1 MNFKRI
7 LIFTLYLLL
16 CQVALGQE
24 VLNTYIEEGLSN
36 NLVIKEKN
44 ISLEKSL
51 LALQDAKS
59 YFLPSVDFSA
69 SYNLSNGGRTI
80 DIPLGDL
87 LNGVYST
94 LNQLTQS
101 NRFPQLDNVSEQFL
115 PNNFYD
121 ARVRVSMPI
130 FNPDLHYQKQ
140 IRDSQVQVSSYDLE
154 IYKANLIEDIKVA
167 YYNYCTAHIA
177 IEVIESS
184 KELVE
189 RNLRDNRSLL
199 ENGKG
204 LPASVL
210 RAESEVEN
218 INALM
223 IEAKNRELNAVY
235 YLNFLLNRDLEATV
249 VFEEQTPNWQ
259 TIDFLLQSE
268 ELNERP
274 EILQITTLELIQ
286 ATQLKSSKNYWV
298 PRLNTFADFGSQ
310 AFDFEF
316 STQSSTYVFFGLNL
330 GIPIFQGG
338 RNRNQIARS
347 DWDLKNIGYQ
357 KELLSEKLQLDLK
370 IAKNDLRTSHAALL
384 TAEKKLESSASY
396 LRLVDRGFK
405 EGSNSLIEFID
416 ARNQYTQAALQKTI
430 NAYALLKAQAKLER
444 QLLTET
450 NSL

>member
-1 MNFKRI
+1 MNYRKIYLFS
-7 LIFTLYLLL
+7 LFLLL
-16 CQVALGQE
+16 SQLSNGQE
-24 VLNTYIEEGLSN
+24 ILNKYIEEGLAN
-36 NLVIKEKN
+36 NLVVKEKN
-44 ISLEKSL
+44 VSLEKSL

-59 YFLPSVDFSA
+59 YFLPSVEFNA
-69 SYNLSNGGRTI
+69 SYNLANGGRTI

-87 LNGVYST
+87 LNGVYGT

-101 NRFPQLDNVSEQFL
+101 NSFPQLENVSEQFL

-130 FNPDLHYQKQ
+130 INPDLRYQKQ
-140 IRDSQVQVSSYDLE
+140 IRENQLQVSSYDLD

-167 YYNYCTAHIA
+167 YYNFCTAHIA

-204 LPASVL
+204 LPSSVL

-223 IEAKNRELNAVY
+223 IEAKNRELNAIY
-235 YLNFLLNRDLEATV
+235 YLNFLLNRNLDTSIQ
-249 VFEEQTPNWQ
+249 FEEQSPDWEE
-259 TIDFLLQSE
+259 IDFLLQADDLS
-268 ELNERP
+268 NRP
-274 EILQITTLELIQ
+274 EILQISTLELIQ
-286 ATQLKSSKNYWV
+286 NTQLNSSKNYWV

-316 STQSSTYVFFGLNL
+316 NTQTSAYVFFGLNL

-338 RNRNQIARS
+338 RNRNQITRS
-347 DWDLKNIGYQ
+347 EWDLKNTGYQ
-357 KELLSEKLQLDLK
+357 KELLSEKLNLDLK
-370 IAKNDLRTSHAALL
+370 IAKNDLRTSHAALQ

-396 LRLVDRGFK
+396 LKLVDRGFK
-405 EGSNSLIEFID
+405 EGANSLIEFID

-444 QLLTET
+444 QLQTEI
-450 NSL
+450 NSI